1 MSKKK
6 LPSLITMA
14 KNFSKD
20 LAKYVAAGAPN
31 VSEKDYED
39 RLDACSKCVYFIE
52 DRVRCG
58 KCGCLIEHKAKWKT
72 AICPDIPSRWKPQI
86 IKKVDK
92 QEDGKKQEN
101 NNTDTSNEV

>member
-52 DRVRCG
+52 DRVRSGERPYFGGG
-58 KCGCLIEHKAKWKT
+58 KLRKSVFDICVISFNCEVLSVSVNPLLI
-72 AICPDIPSRWKPQI
+72 
-86 IKKVDK
+86 
-92 QEDGKKQEN
+92 
-101 NNTDTSNEV
+101 

>member
-6 LPSLITMA
+6 LPGLVEMA

-20 LAKYVAAGAPN
+20 LAKYIAAGASN
-31 VSEKDYED
+31 VSEKDYEE

-52 DRVRCG
+52 DRMRCG

-72 AICPDIPSRWKPQI
+72 AICPDIPPRWKPQI

-92 QEDGKKQEN
+92 DGKKQKDD
-101 NNTDTSNEV
+101 NTDAGNKV